1 MPMIDKRRVI
11 LITYDG
17 AELLDVTGPSA
28 VFSAANRVAGVKRYD
43 IVVASP
49 PGGIV
54 RHNCGIELF
63 TVPLNSI
70 VFGEHETVLVVGA
83 DVRPL
88 AKAMAEPRL
97 KVLLQSAAQNAGRYG
112 SICTGVFILGAAGL
126 LRGKTIATHWS
137 ARSQFGRRFKDAHC
151 DADALYVVEDR
162 LWTSAGVTTGID
174 MALAM
179 VERDHGSALKAAIAR
194 QLVVYSHRPGNQS
207 QFSDLL
213 AAQGKEDER
222 FAGLVNW
229 LRASTA
235 TQISVEQ
242 MAEHVCMSPRSFHR
256 RFVESFGQ
264 PPAKFF
270 ETLRINA
277 ARNMLEAHVS
287 VAGAARAAG
296 FLSDSAFRTAFKTRF
311 GVTPQLYRES
321 WQTR

>member
-1 MPMIDKRRVI
+1 MPEKRRIV
-11 LITYDG
+11 LITYGG

-28 VFSAANRVAGVKRYD
+28 VFSTANRVAGDKRYD

-49 PGGIV
+49 SGGMV
-54 RHNCGIELF
+54 RHSCGIELL
-63 TVPLNSI
+63 TEPLHPM
-70 VFGEHETVLVVGA
+70 VFDGDDTVLVVGA
-83 DVRPL
+83 DAGPL
-88 AKAMAEPRL
+88 GKAMAEPQL
-97 KVLLQSAAQNAGRYG
+97 KESLQSAAQKAGRYG
-112 SICTGVFILGAAGL
+112 SICTGVFTLGTAGL
-126 LRGKTIATHWS
+126 LRDKTIATHWAAS
-137 ARSQFGRRFKDAHC
+137 LQFCRLFTDARC
-151 DADALYVVEDR
+151 NADALYVIEDR

-179 VERDHGSALKAAIAR
+179 VERDHGSALKAAVAR
-194 QLVVYSHRPGNQS
+194 QLVVYSHRPGHQS

-235 TQISVEQ
+235 TPISVEQ

-270 ETLRINA
+270 EVLRINA

-287 VAGAARAAG
+287 VADAARAAG
-296 FLSDSAFRTAFKTRF
+296 FRSDSAFRTAFKAQF

-321 WQTR
+321 WQAR